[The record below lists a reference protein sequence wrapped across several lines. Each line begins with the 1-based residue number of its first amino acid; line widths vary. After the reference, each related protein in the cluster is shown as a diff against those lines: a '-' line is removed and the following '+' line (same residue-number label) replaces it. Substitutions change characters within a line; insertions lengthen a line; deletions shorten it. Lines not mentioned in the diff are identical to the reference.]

1 VFGQQTQTKNNKKE
15 QKQKKKQQQEKTR
28 RSVRE
33 LCHGS
38 NVVPSKQADLRL
50 RDVMVV

>member
-1 VFGQQTQTKNNKKE
+1 LDSKRRRKKNKKE
-15 QKQKKKQQQEKTR
+15 QKQKKKQQQEKKTR
-28 RSVRE
+28 NSVRE

-38 NVVPSKQADLRL
+38 NVVSSKQADLRL